1 MVSLNEFPRSMIL
14 SNFLLLFVENNEKRR
29 EIGNTCAEIL
39 QDCGNGTLSS
49 NLVPKLIE
57 GFEVEKLKTYFTV
70 I

>member
-39 QDCGNGTLSS
+39 QDWEWEWDT
-49 NLVPKLIE
+49 
-57 GFEVEKLKTYFTV
+57 FLKPGSK
-70 I
+70 INRGI